1 MKTEQTIKNLG
12 DRKAKRKYITYVS
25 TELFSKSKF
34 SLQNKKGQHSADSIP
49 RQKTVHGS
57 VPCCACHLFFM
68 QFKTL
73 RRRENGS
80 KLSLGRIANSISQR
94 ADTAFYS
101 FQYPSVP
108 TAMLANC
115 YQTGLFTDIFHS
127 SSAF

>member
-1 MKTEQTIKNLG
+1 MKTEQTIKKLG

-34 SLQNKKGQHSADSIP
+34 SLQNKKKA
-49 RQKTVHGS
+49 VHGS
-57 VPCCACHLFFM
+57 IPCCACHLVFM

-80 KLSLGRIANSISQR
+80 KLSLGRIANSISHR